1 MKIYQSKN
9 VYEAALERIEW
20 IYREFPRVVVAV
32 SGGKDS
38 TVIMHLALEVA
49 RRLDRLPVVVHFLDQ
64 EAEWR
69 QTIEYMRVVKAMPD
83 ISMKWYQVEF
93 KIFNSTSHTNDWLYC
108 WKEGEEWIRPKE
120 PDAVTENIY
129 GTDRFADF
137 LNMHTA
143 TEYPEEPCCII
154 GGVRAEESPQ
164 RANGLCNDETYKG
177 ITWGRLNNKKLLH
190 YTFYPIYDWSYTDV
204 WKYIAVNN
212 FPYNKVYDLMYRK
225 GIPTRRMRVS
235 NLTHESAVHGL
246 KDVQD
251 IDRDTWEDIVQRLD
265 SANAIKHLKNQSLE
279 PPKTLPF
286 MFESWHEY
294 RDYLL
299 DNLISDGEVKTKMQ
313 NRFALADKML
323 VGTEFEEDLYKM
335 EILTILINDYYF
347 TKLNN
352 FCSSYDK
359 INITRKRQHAQGKTG
374 GRQWNQ
380 P

>member
-1 MKIYQSKN
+1 MKIYQAKS
-9 VYEAALERIEW
+9 VYDAALERIEW
-20 IYREFPRVVVAV
+20 LYKEFPRVVVCV

-38 TVIMHLALEVA
+38 TVVLHLCLEVA
-49 RRLDRLPVVVHFLDQ
+49 RKLGRLPVEAHFLDQ

-69 QTIEYMRVVKAMPD
+69 DTIEYMRVIQNMPD
-83 ISMKWYQVEF
+83 VLLKWYQIEF
-93 KIFNSTSHTNDWLYC
+93 KIFNSTSHTSEWLYC
-108 WKEGEEWIRPKE
+108 WKEGDNWIRPKE
-120 PDAVTENIY
+120 PDAITENIY

-137 LNMHTA
+137 LNKHLD
-143 TEYPEEPCCII
+143 TEYPNIPACII

-177 ITWGRLNNKKLLH
+177 VTWGRLNNKKMLH
-190 YTFYPIYDWSYTDV
+190 YSFYPIFDWTFTDV
-204 WKYIAVNN
+204 WHYIAANK

-246 KDVQD
+246 TDVQD
-251 IDRDTWEDIVQRLD
+251 IDRDAWEDLVERLD
-265 SANAIKHLKNQSLE
+265 SVNAIKHLKNDSLE

-286 MFESWHEY
+286 MFESWLEY

-299 DNLISDGEVKTKMQ
+299 KHLITDDDVKAKMQ
-313 NRFALADKML
+313 RRFALADEKL
-323 VGTEFEEDLYKM
+323 VGTEFEVDLYKE
-335 EILTILINDYYF
+335 EILTILINDHYF

-359 INITRKRQHAQGKTG
+359 INITRKRQHAQGKIG
-374 GRQWNQ
+374 GRQWTD
-380 P
+380 